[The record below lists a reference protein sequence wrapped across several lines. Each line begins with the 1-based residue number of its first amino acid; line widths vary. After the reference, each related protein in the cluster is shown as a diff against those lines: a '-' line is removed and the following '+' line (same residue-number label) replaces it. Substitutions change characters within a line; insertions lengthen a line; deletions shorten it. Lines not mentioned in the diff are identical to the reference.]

1 MNELLVKDLLPDLE
15 KATDVRQRVEEV
27 RKKKPQQTLT
37 TNPGWIVNFSN
48 GTSASWP
55 AYAIQ
60 TTSVALPAP
69 ASLYSI
75 ASLTPQQFNQYE
87 QLLNQ
92 YEQLQNSTF
101 SQMPMPSGGINIR
114 ASEPTG
120 ILDVLG
126 SWFSK

>member
-15 KATDVRQRVEEV
+15 KATDVRQRIREV
-27 RKKKPQQTLT
+27 RKKPAPSQISRDQSVFDAMNRAAWMATAIST
-37 TNPGWIVNFSN
+37 TSVGLS
-48 GTSASWP
+48 
-55 AYAIQ
+55 

-75 ASLTPQQFNQYE
+75 ASLTPQQF
-87 QLLNQ
+87 NQ

>member
-15 KATDVRQRVEEV
+15 KATDVRQRIREV
-27 RKKKPQQTLT
+27 RKKPAPSQISRDQSVFDAM
-37 TNPGWIVNFSN
+37 NR
-48 GTSASWP
+48 AAWP
-55 AYAIQ
+55 VSAIQ
-60 TTSVALPAP
+60 TASGAL
-69 ASLYSI
+69 SLYSI
-75 ASLTPQQFNQYE
+75 ASLTPQQF
-87 QLLNQ
+87 NQ

>member
-60 TTSVALPAP
+60 TASVALLAP

-75 ASLTPQQFNQYE
+75 ASLTPQQF
-87 QLLNQ
+87 NQ